1 MQMYGWRLSPSSK
14 DKWIEEPNVGLG
26 FIPTSSKDKAPL
38 TPPLKGENLI
48 TLIPSIHVQ

>member
-1 MQMYGWRLSPSSK
+1 MNYKEYKRLMQMYGWGLSP
-14 DKWIEEPNVGLG
+14 
-26 FIPTSSKDKAPL
+26 SSKDKAPL